1 MNKNKKQV
9 DARRGTIMSKALIT
23 VVALVSIV
31 IWSAVT
37 REIVKSPK
45 ENGCVSRVRIFAY

>member
-1 MNKNKKQV
+1 
-9 DARRGTIMSKALIT
+9 MSKALIT
-23 VVALVSIV
+23 VVDLVSIV

-45 ENGCVSRVRIFAY
+45 ENGCVSKE